1 MLEDEMYIKDV
12 KIPDIEKI
20 VELKPLE
27 HVNAGNSNT
36 IIPVPLPKPPLFN
49 EGTLKKLLKI
59 CGYLLRPL
67 QNLNRI

>member
-49 EGTLKKLLKI
+49 GDTTGLFFESVFKFTCSIVSL
-59 CGYLLRPL
+59 
-67 QNLNRI
+67 